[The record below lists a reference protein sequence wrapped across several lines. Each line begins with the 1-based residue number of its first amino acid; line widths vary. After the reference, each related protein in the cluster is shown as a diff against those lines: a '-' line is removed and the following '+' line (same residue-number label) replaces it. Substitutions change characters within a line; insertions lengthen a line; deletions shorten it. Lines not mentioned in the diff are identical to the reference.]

1 MKSRYFSMLAIGCGI
16 GVGSV
21 FLLSL
26 KQQPTAAPVAPSNQI
41 EIQKIILKSPDGRT
55 CMVLDASTGYPV
67 VKFMDK
73 TGNSNMEL
81 VGGDLPS
88 VTMKNAKQQEIVQIS
103 IIDQENSVIGLKDA
117 SGIARLQFQGGNAPA
132 VFLRNA
138 QNEVIATMLT
148 MQDGGAA
155 VGLADKDG
163 DVAAF
168 MRGGAS
174 PSVSFFQKSVEPLAA
189 IGISQ
194 HVPHILV
201 TSPTTKDNLVLHGGD
216 PTSVLFVDDKGEIPV
231 LLSKHGLF
239 QGKKQS
245 NSTQSSTDE
254 KIFTWDELINP
265 LQDTKLN
272 KR

>member
-1 MKSRYFSMLAIGCGI
+1 MKSRYLSIAAIGCAI
-16 GVGSV
+16 GVGGF
-21 FLLSL
+21 FLLSV
-26 KQQPTAAPVAPSNQI
+26 QQPGASNTPKQI
-41 EIQKIILKSPDGRT
+41 EVQQITFKGPDGRT
-55 CMVLDASTGYPV
+55 CMILDASTGSPV
-67 VKFMDK
+67 VKFMNK
-73 TGNSNMEL
+73 AGKANMQLIGGEMPTISLSNSQQQDVIQITL
-81 VGGDLPS
+81 VD
-88 VTMKNAKQQEIVQIS
+88 E
-103 IIDQENSVIGLKDA
+103 ENSLIGLKDT
-117 SGIARLQFQGGNAPA
+117 SGIARLQLQGGNVPA
-132 VFLRNA
+132 IFLRNQ
-138 QNEVIATMLT
+138 QNEVVATMLT

-168 MRGGAS
+168 MRGGSS
-174 PSVSFFQKSVEPLAA
+174 PSISFYNKSVEPLTA

-194 HVPHILV
+194 QVPHLLV

-245 NSTQSSTDE
+245 NSSQSSGDE
-254 KIFTWDELINP
+254 KIFTWGELLNP
-265 LQDTKLN
+265 LTDIKLN

>member
-1 MKSRYFSMLAIGCGI
+1 MKSRYFSILAIGCGI

-26 KQQPTAAPVAPSNQI
+26 KQPTVSNEI
-41 EIQKIILKSPDGRT
+41 EVQKITLKTPDGMT
-55 CMVLDASTGYPV
+55 CMVLDASTGSPV
-67 VKFMDK
+67 VKFIDK
-73 TGNSNMEL
+73 TGASNVEI
-81 VGGDLPS
+81 VGGDCPS
-88 VTMKNAKQQEIVQIS
+88 VVMRNSKQKEIVQIAVL
-103 IIDQENSVIGLKDA
+103 EEGNSVVSLKDE
-117 SGIARLQFQGGNAPA
+117 SGISRLQFQGGNAPA
-132 VFLRNA
+132 IFLKNT
-138 QNEVIATMLT
+138 QNEIIGTMLT

-168 MRGGAS
+168 MRGGSS
-174 PSVSFFQKSVEPLAA
+174 PSISFFNKSVEPLAA

-194 HVPHILV
+194 RVPHLLV

-216 PTSVLFVDDKGEIPV
+216 PTSVLFVDDKGDIPV

-245 NSTQSSTDE
+245 NSTKSTTDE
-254 KIFTWDELINP
+254 KIFTWDELLNP
-265 LQDTKLN
+265 LKDTKLN

>member
-26 KQQPTAAPVAPSNQI
+26 KQNTVSNEI
-41 EIQKIILKSPDGRT
+41 EAQKITLKTPSGVT
-55 CMVLDASTGYPV
+55 CMILDASSGAPV

-73 TGNSNMEL
+73 AGDVNMEL
-81 VGGDLPS
+81 TGGNCPAI
-88 VTMKNAKQQEIVQIS
+88 VMKNSKQKEIVQIAVL
-103 IIDQENSVIGLKDA
+103 EEGNSVVSLKDE
-117 SGIARLQFQGGNAPA
+117 SGVSRLQFQGGNAPA
-132 VFLRNA
+132 IFLKNG
-138 QNEVIATMLT
+138 QNEIIGTMLT

-168 MRGGAS
+168 MRGGSS
-174 PSVSFFQKSVEPLAA
+174 PSVSFFNKSVEPLAA

-194 HVPHILV
+194 QVPHLLV
-201 TSPTTKDNLVLHGGD
+201 TSPATKDSLVLHGGD

-245 NSTQSSTDE
+245 NSTQSATDE
-254 KIFTWDELINP
+254 KIFTWDELVNP
-265 LQDTKLN
+265 LKDTKLN